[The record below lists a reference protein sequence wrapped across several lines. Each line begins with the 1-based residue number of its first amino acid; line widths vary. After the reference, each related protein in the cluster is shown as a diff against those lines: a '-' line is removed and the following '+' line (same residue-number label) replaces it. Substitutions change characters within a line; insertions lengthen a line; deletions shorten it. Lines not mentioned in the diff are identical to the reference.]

1 MDRCLGTD
9 SISIAR
15 GENEDG
21 EVNRKE
27 CPEGSDLDLMVMFVC
42 MKT

>member
-9 SISIAR
+9 SKSIAR

-21 EVNRKE
+21 GVNRGL
-27 CPEGSDLDLMVMFVC
+27 CPEGIDLDLMVMFVC
-42 MKT
+42 MKI